1 MELKTGTVLQNGK
14 YPYVIERVLGIGG
27 FGITYKGY
35 AEINTNGSTTK
46 QYFAIKEHFIK
57 EWCEREGDTGKIIPS
72 NPLRE
77 RVEDGKRDFL
87 AEARRLSQITH
98 PNIVKVFEVFEE
110 NDTAYYVMEY
120 VEGQNLNDFVARN
133 GALPSDYM
141 LKLFMP
147 LCNAVE
153 SLHNNNMT
161 HLDIKPGN
169 IMLKE
174 QNGQISPVLIDFGLS
189 KHYDEQ
195 GNATSTIRVQGCSDG
210 YAPMEQYVG
219 VDTFSPQSD
228 IYALAASMLYC
239 LIAKCPPRA
248 SEINDSV
255 INSLF
260 LPETPFN
267 VRNAII
273 HAMQAS
279 KNSRTKN
286 VNQLVYELQN
296 SANNQSMAFNTP
308 ISQPQYQTQIQPQP
322 QYQAQPQIQPQYA
335 SQPINKNEGNNKIII
350 WITLAVIVVLIGCII
365 FLLANNSSNDEP
377 AKQQETTTEVTT
389 DNADNQAAAAEEAR
403 KKEEQQKREEEAR
416 IKAQEAQEA
425 AAEAKRQ
432 KQELANNRRMYGN
445 CTLKGTISG
454 KSFTITLNNGFN
466 GYSCY
471 NPKYGTMDIYGES
484 YGNQLNLS
492 EYNNGNYVGSYEGT
506 FDGNTYKGTYYR
518 DKDGKAMKFS
528 MRAQ

>member
-1 MELKTGTVLQNGK
+1 MELKAGTILQNGK

-35 AEINTNGSTTK
+35 AEIDVNGTVTK

-57 EWCEREGDTGKIIPS
+57 DWCEREGNTGKIIPS

-87 AEARRLSQITH
+87 AEAKRLSQITH

-110 NDTAYYVMEY
+110 NDTAYYTMEY
-120 VEGQNLNDFVARN
+120 LEGQNLNDFIAQR
-133 GALPSDYM
+133 GALSSDYM

-147 LCNAVE
+147 LCNAIE
-153 SLHNNNMT
+153 ALHNNNMT

-174 QNGQISPVLIDFGLS
+174 QNGHISPVLIDFGLS

-239 LIAKCPPRA
+239 LTAKCPPRA

-260 LPETPFN
+260 LPDTPFN
-267 VRNAII
+267 VKNAII

-279 KNSRTKN
+279 KNLRTKN
-286 VNQLVYELQN
+286 VNQLVYELNN
-296 SANNQSMAFNTP
+296 SANEQTMVFSNP
-308 ISQPQYQTQIQPQP
+308 ISQPQPQTQYISQPQLQPQP
-322 QYQAQPQIQPQYA
+322 QY
-335 SQPINKNEGNNKIII
+335 SQPINKSENNNKTLI
-350 WITLAVIVVLIGCII
+350 WITLAVIVVLIGCVI
-365 FLLANNSSNDEP
+365 FLLVNNSSDEGSS
-377 AKQQETTTEVTT
+377 KQRQETTEVTT
-389 DNADNQAAAAEEAR
+389 DNSDSQDAAAEEAR
-403 KKEEQQKREEEAR
+403 LKEEQKREEEAR
-416 IKAQEAQEA
+416 IKEQKAKEA
-425 AAEAKRQ
+425 AKEAEEAKRRQ
-432 KQELANNRRMYGN
+432 KELANERRMYGN

-454 KSFTITLNNGFN
+454 KSFTITLTNGFN

-484 YGNQLNLS
+484 YGNRLSLS
-492 EYNNGNYVGSYEGT
+492 EYNNGNYVGVYEGT
-506 FDGNTYKGTYYR
+506 FDGNTFKGTYYR
-518 DKDGKAMKFS
+518 DKDGKAMSFS
-528 MRAQ
+528 MRAK